1 MASRTANAYCGSPA
15 RGRIIWRMRKTPQ
28 SNKCKQSAE
37 KGSERLAS
45 SASLT
50 PAKVKVHHL
59 TPAIRKQLDNT
70 PPAKA
75 YDRDGARDVILSI
88 ILAGADAKAVKVY
101 KDRERYDNLGDYLD
115 EMEGDLVARAG
126 EWLVQAAAGERWSRI
141 GGGRAFMALQWL
153 GCQYPVIALAMAKA
167 EVLRTRSRA
176 ERALE
181 RLEAVADEAE
191 QDNARVK
198 ACEVLLRASH
208 PAFGA
213 ATEAKTGSDRPI
225 INVNLAAFFGENGEK
240 SVKKSAGSAEVVD
253 IS

>member
-1 MASRTANAYCGSPA
+1 MK
-15 RGRIIWRMRKTPQ
+15 KTPH
-28 SNKCKQSAE
+28 SNKCKQSAA
-37 KGSERLAS
+37 KGSERPADE
-45 SASLT
+45 ASLT

-88 ILAGADAKAVKVY
+88 ILAGDDAKAVKVY
-101 KDRERYDNLGDYLD
+101 KHRERYDNLGDYLD

-126 EWLVQAAAGERWSRI
+126 EWLVQAAAGERWSKI

-225 INVNLAAFFGENGEK
+225 INVNLAAFFGESGEK
-240 SVKKSAGSAEVVD
+240 SGEKVAKRAEIVE
-253 IS
+253 IA